1 AEAMKHVFADR
12 ARYLGDPDF
21 VKIPTAKLL
30 SKQRADKIRSKIS
43 PVRTHGP
50 EFYGPISVQP
60 EKGGTTHFSVLDG
73 AGNAVA
79 CTVTINTRF
88 GSKVVAPGTGI
99 ILNNEIDDFSIQAG
113 TPNTYGLIGVEANAI
128 QPKKRPLSSMT
139 PTIIIE
145 NDRPMLIVGGAGGP
159 RIINAVLQ
167 TILNIVDFRMPVDK
181 AVEAA
186 RIHHQWV
193 PNQLSVE
200 PGIPAETRLSLERR
214 GHALRERDG
223 LGVVQ
228 ALVARNGKLAGKA
241 DPRKQ
246 GREGQ

>member
-1 AEAMKHVFADR
+1 V
-12 ARYLGDPDF
+12 
-21 VKIPTAKLL
+21 
-30 SKQRADKIRSKIS
+30 
-43 PVRTHGP
+43 
-50 EFYGPISVQP
+50 EFYGPTSAP
-60 EKGGTTHFSVLDG
+60 SEKGGTTHFSVVDG

-99 ILNNEIDDFSIQAG
+99 VLNNEMDDFSIQPG
-113 TPNTYGLIGVEANAI
+113 TPNVYGLLGVEANAI

-139 PTIIIE
+139 PTIILE

-167 TILNIVDFRMPVDK
+167 TILNFMDFRMPVDK

-193 PNQLSVE
+193 PNELAVE

-214 GHALRERDG
+214 GHALRERTN

-228 ALVARNGKLAGKA
+228 AIAVKGSKPTGKA
-241 DPRKQ
+241 DPRKEER
-246 GREGQ
+246 GPVAAGTGG